1 MEQWGALAALGAAIM
16 WTVNGVIMEKNG
28 AGLDGG
34 ALNLGRII
42 LGLLMI
48 TASAML
54 LGFGALPLSAGIESW
69 LWLLLS
75 GLIGFAL
82 GDTLLVKGFLMIGA
96 RLTLLVFSFAPVLTA
111 VLGYVFFGETLSAL
125 NLFGMLLVLL
135 GIAIVIGLKDNSV
148 AAVPDRAKGLT
159 FAFIASLAQAFG
171 TVASKMGLQEMEPL
185 AATQVRLIGGLLGM
199 GVIFLLDRRWKH
211 LLDVIRS
218 PRGRLTI
225 LSGAVL
231 GTLFGVVLSMI
242 AIRWSKAAVA
252 STLMS
257 TMPVLILP
265 ISVFILKEKL
275 RPKDLFGA
283 ALSFVGSAVL
293 FL

>member
-1 MEQWGALAALGAAIM
+1 MEQLGALAALGAAIM

-28 AGLDGG
+28 VGLDGG

-42 LGLLMI
+42 LGLVMI
-48 TASAML
+48 TAAALL
-54 LGFGALPLSAGIESW
+54 LGLGALPLGAGTAGW

-82 GDTLLVKGFLMIGA
+82 GDTLLVKGFLLIGA

-125 NLFGMLLVLL
+125 NLLGMLLVLL
-135 GIAIVIGLKDNSV
+135 GIMIVIGAGENR
-148 AAVPDRAKGLT
+148 AAVPGRTKGLA

-171 TVASKMGLQEMEPL
+171 TVASKMGLMDMEPL

-199 GVIFLLDRRWKH
+199 GIIFLLDRRWKH
-211 LLDVIRS
+211 LAVVFRS
-218 PRGRLTI
+218 PRGRITV

-231 GTLFGVVLSMI
+231 GTLFGVVLSMF
-242 AIRWSKAAVA
+242 AIRLSKAAVA

-265 ISVFILKEKL
+265 ISFFILKEKL
-275 RPKDLFGA
+275 RPKDILGA
-283 ALSFVGSAVL
+283 ALSFAGSAVL

>member
-1 MEQWGALAALGAAIM
+1 MEQWGALAALGAAAL

-34 ALNLGRII
+34 ALNLARIL
-42 LGLLMI
+42 LGLALI
-48 TASAML
+48 TAAALL
-54 LGFGALPLSAGIESW
+54 LGLGALPLGAGIASW

-75 GLIGFAL
+75 GLIGFSL

-111 VLGYVFFGETLSAL
+111 ILGYLFFGETLSLL
-125 NLFGMLLVLL
+125 NLLGMLLVLL
-135 GIAIVIGLKDNSV
+135 GIAIVIGVKGDHD
-148 AAVPDRAKGLT
+148 AAPDRAKGLI

-171 TVASKMGLQEMEPL
+171 TVASKMGLQGMEPL

-199 GVIFLLDRRWKH
+199 GVLFLLDRRWKH
-211 LLDVIRS
+211 LAAVFRS
-218 PRGRLTI
+218 PKGRLTV

-231 GTLFGVVLSMI
+231 GTLFGVVLSMV

-265 ISVFILKEKL
+265 ISFFILKEKL
-275 RPKDLFGA
+275 RPKDLLGA

>member
-48 TASAML
+48 TAAAML
-54 LGFGALPLSAGIESW
+54 LGFGALPLSAGIQSW

-111 VLGYVFFGETLSAL
+111 VLGYVFFGETLSVL

-135 GIAIVIGLKDNSV
+135 GIAIVIGLKENGG
-148 AAVPDRAKGLT
+148 AVPGRAKGLI

-283 ALSFVGSAVL
+283 ALSLVGSAVL
-293 FL
+293 FM

>member
-1 MEQWGALAALGAAIM
+1 
-16 WTVNGVIMEKNG
+16 
-28 AGLDGG
+28 
-34 ALNLGRII
+34 
-42 LGLLMI
+42 
-48 TASAML
+48 
-54 LGFGALPLSAGIESW
+54 
-69 LWLLLS
+69 
-75 GLIGFAL
+75 
-82 GDTLLVKGFLMIGA
+82 
-96 RLTLLVFSFAPVLTA
+96 
-111 VLGYVFFGETLSAL
+111 
-125 NLFGMLLVLL
+125 
-135 GIAIVIGLKDNSV
+135 
-148 AAVPDRAKGLT
+148 
-159 FAFIASLAQAFG
+159 
-171 TVASKMGLQEMEPL
+171 MEPL

-275 RPKDLFGA
+275 PPKDLFGA

>member
-1 MEQWGALAALGAAIM
+1 MEQLGALAALVAALM

-28 AGLDGG
+28 VGLDGG

-48 TASAML
+48 TAAALL
-54 LGFGALPLSAGIESW
+54 LGFGALPLGAGIQGW

-96 RLTLLVFSFAPVLTA
+96 RQTLLVLSFAPVLTA

-135 GIAIVIGLKDNSV
+135 GIAIVIGLKDNGV

-171 TVASKMGLQEMEPL
+171 TVASKMGLQGMEPL

-218 PRGRLTI
+218 PGGRLTI

-231 GTLFGVVLSMI
+231 GTLFGVVLSMM

-283 ALSFVGSAVL
+283 ALSFAGSAVL